1 MSDNEKEVCKNG
13 CTDCGCGSVTTAQLE
28 QTSEGDIAPGISAV
42 NEPVSALEEAVE
54 KAIARRQRLEEA
66 CAPGGVGE
74 YSAANR
80 ERLTKLATEVEIEM
94 RAVVNDNGI
103 NVLTYDLCN
112 DGAGDKVLKSL
123 KAMGDAA
130 TIFES
135 ARTVGHLNEDDEKL
149 LAQYQKFQGT
159 SADFDGAEVHNP
171 KTGEIYYGPVPA
183 YNVVAVTRDEN
194 GGITLEVGNEAPVCD
209 EHEFLDAAGNKHYGT
224 PPVTLTQNA
233 DGTIAVD
240 CGGATADEVAE
251 AIAGALEQS
260 GIDPETAYPVGISD
274 ETEATAAM
282 VFGLPQI
289 TTNSE
294 LVAAVNAIEADK
306 LAAAVGDMITAA
318 KETVR
323 IGAVDMSFSP
333 QDDLLLD
340 RVIKALTT
348 DGVEYP
354 QLLNFVPALE
364 SQRNT
369 LLGEAVAYRD
379 AHARAMTHF
388 WSMTMADVGNPAT
401 LAARA
406 KIDITEVGNYNDDA
420 WMQWWSETLRP
431 WCITYGHLYG
441 PDQEALE
448 TKNDTDGGVAAVS
461 SVEES

>member
-13 CTDCGCGSVTTAQLE
+13 CVGCGCSSAKTAQLE
-28 QTSEGDIAPGISAV
+28 QTSEGEIAPGTSTV
-42 NEPVSALEEAVE
+42 NEPVSALEEVVE
-54 KAIARRQRLEEA
+54 KATARRERLEEA
-66 CAPGGVGE
+66 GRLLQFGGT
-74 YSAANR
+74 YAHTAANH
-80 ERLTKLATEVEIEM
+80 ERIELASTRQE
-94 RAVVNDNGI
+94 DG
-103 NVLTYDLCN
+103 NVFGKT
-112 DGAGDKVLKSL
+112 A
-123 KAMGDAA
+123 
-130 TIFES
+130 
-135 ARTVGHLNEDDEKL
+135 
-149 LAQYQKFQGT
+149 
-159 SADFDGAEVHNP
+159 ADFDGAEVRNP
-171 KTGEIYYGPVPA
+171 KTGEIYYGTVPA
-183 YNVVAVTRDEN
+183 DNVVKVTRDEN

-209 EHEFLDAAGNKHYGT
+209 EHEFLDAAGNKHYGM
-224 PPVTLTQNA
+224 PPVTLAQNV
-233 DGTIAVD
+233 DGSIAVD

-274 ETEATAAM
+274 ETKATAAM

-364 SQRNT
+364 SHRST

-448 TKNDTDGGVAAVS
+448 TKNDTDGDAAAVS

>member
-1 MSDNEKEVCKNG
+1 M
-13 CTDCGCGSVTTAQLE
+13 A
-28 QTSEGDIAPGISAV
+28 
-42 NEPVSALEEAVE
+42 
-54 KAIARRQRLEEA
+54 
-66 CAPGGVGE
+66 
-74 YSAANR
+74 
-80 ERLTKLATEVEIEM
+80 
-94 RAVVNDNGI
+94 
-103 NVLTYDLCN
+103 
-112 DGAGDKVLKSL
+112 
-123 KAMGDAA
+123 
-130 TIFES
+130 
-135 ARTVGHLNEDDEKL
+135 
-149 LAQYQKFQGT
+149 
-159 SADFDGAEVHNP
+159 
-171 KTGEIYYGPVPA
+171 
-183 YNVVAVTRDEN
+183 
-194 GGITLEVGNEAPVCD
+194 
-209 EHEFLDAAGNKHYGT
+209 
-224 PPVTLTQNA
+224 
-233 DGTIAVD
+233 
-240 CGGATADEVAE
+240 
-251 AIAGALEQS
+251 
-260 GIDPETAYPVGISD
+260 
-274 ETEATAAM
+274 
-282 VFGLPQI
+282 FGLPQI

-294 LVAAVNAIEADK
+294 LVAAVTAIDADK

-323 IGAVDMSFSP
+323 IDAVDMSFSP

-364 SQRNT
+364 SHRST

-448 TKNDTDGGVAAVS
+448 TKNDTGGGVAAVS